1 MPLGKFEK
9 IGLPNTDLHL
19 YIYKGHFATSHSH
32 MNYFID
38 VASNK
43 ASIKEAKEIAGKL
56 AENYKFNTA
65 VDTILCLDNTE
76 VIGAYLA
83 EELTS
88 SDRFNVNANK
98 NIFVLTPEHVG
109 GSQLYFRDNTAP
121 MIRDKHVLILA
132 ASVVTGY
139 TAQSAVEA
147 VSYYGGTPAGI
158 CSVFSRIN
166 ECALLPVHSVFD
178 ANDLPDYVMS
188 PAHNCPMCGRGEKID
203 ALVNSF
209 GCSVL

>member
-1 MPLGKFEK
+1 MPLGECYK
-9 IGLPNTDLHL
+9 IGLPNTNLHL

-43 ASIKEAKEIAGKL
+43 ASIKEAKEIAGNL
-56 AENYKFNTA
+56 AEHYKFSTA

-83 EELTS
+83 EELTA
-88 SDRFNVNANK
+88 SDLFVVNSDN

-121 MIRDKHVLILA
+121 MIRGKNVLILA

-147 VSYYGGTPAGI
+147 VRYYGGTPTGI

-166 ECALLPVHSVFD
+166 ECVGIPVHSVFD
-178 ANDLPDYVMS
+178 TNDLPDYVMS
-188 PAHNCPMCGRGEKID
+188 PTHNCPMCARGEKID

-209 GCSVL
+209 GCSAL